1 MADIYKSE
9 SETKLLRYFIT
20 LFSSLSAIV
29 FIVLG
34 SSYIL
39 DGNVIFGIFEL
50 IPGIILIINLYFLW
64 IKNTIDRSAMVVV
77 FFVMLVSIG
86 VFINGGIENTGNLWV
101 ILVPM
106 FPLLLLNFKDGLK
119 WLLTYSAV
127 IFTIT
132 ILGML
137 EILSLKFTFLE
148 LRQTMIVYTLFSIL
162 IYYNE
167 KVKYI
172 NRQSLIAHSKELRE
186 KDSLL
191 LEQSKLA
198 QMGDML
204 NMIAHQW
211 RQPLNAMS
219 ASAIQLSMKND
230 LDMIDKDSIENTSK
244 FIQEQTQLMSK
255 IINDFMDFNKS
266 QKNSEFLLF
275 EAVEQV
281 IKMILPQ
288 LKNRNIT
295 LKTDIDKDIKVFHNS
310 KNIEHVLLNIIM
322 NARDAFEENNHIENK
337 TIKIFTTS
345 DKDYVTLTIEDNA
358 GGIPKNIINKIFNPY
373 FTTKEQGKGT
383 GIGLYM
389 SKNMVESIDDNTLS
403 VDVIE
408 GTTLFK
414 IKLKL

>member
-148 LRQTMIVYTLFSIL
+148 LRQTMIVYTLFIIL

-244 FIQEQTQLMSK
+244 FIQKQTQLMSQ

-389 SKNMVESIDDNTLS
+389 SKKMVESIDDNTLS
-403 VDVIE
+403 VEVIE

>member
-29 FIVLG
+29 FIVYG

-148 LRQTMIVYTLFSIL
+148 LRQTMIVYTLFIIL

-244 FIQEQTQLMSK
+244 FIQKQTQLMSQ

-389 SKNMVESIDDNTLS
+389 SKKMVESIDDNTLS
-403 VDVIE
+403 VEVIE

>member
-9 SETKLLRYFIT
+9 SETKLLKYFIA

-29 FIVLG
+29 FIVFG

-172 NRQSLIAHSKELRE
+172 NRQSLIAHSKELRQ
-186 KDSLL
+186 KDTLL
-191 LEQSKLA
+191 IQQSKMA
-198 QMGDML
+198 SMGEMIG
-204 NMIAHQW
+204 NIAHQW
-211 RQPLNAMS
+211 RQPLNA
-219 ASAIQLSMKND
+219 LS
-230 LDMIDKDSIENTSK
+230 LTV
-244 FIQEQTQLMSK
+244 
-255 IINDFMDFNKS
+255 
-266 QKNSEFLLF
+266 QK
-275 EAVEQV
+275 
-281 IKMILPQ
+281 IKMYHDEDMLSAQ
-288 LKNRNIT
+288 EL
-295 LKTDIDKDIKVFHNS
+295 DKAVAKS
-310 KNIEHVLLNIIM
+310 KKLIH
-322 NARDAFEENNHIENK
+322 K
-337 TIKIFTTS
+337 
-345 DKDYVTLTIEDNA
+345 
-358 GGIPKNIINKIFNPY
+358 
-373 FTTKEQGKGT
+373 
-383 GIGLYM
+383 M
-389 SKNMVESIDDNTLS
+389 SSTIDDFRNFFK
-403 VDVIE
+403 VDKVKQKFVVNDAID
-408 GTTLFK
+408 LNKFFF
-414 IKLKL
+414 